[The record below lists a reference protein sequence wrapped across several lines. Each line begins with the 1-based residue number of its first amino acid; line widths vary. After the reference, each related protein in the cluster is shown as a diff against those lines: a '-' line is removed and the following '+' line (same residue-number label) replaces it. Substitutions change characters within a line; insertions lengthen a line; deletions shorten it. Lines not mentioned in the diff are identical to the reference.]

1 MTGRNGFCIIQIS
14 IKKGAVF
21 VSVLLVL
28 LGAIPFAL
36 GRGMDW
42 FMWKYPNTAVPY
54 VWLGVAVLLL
64 WGLLAFVC
72 HRPGKTDKKWTVACL
87 NMAGALVVALLFVQ
101 MVLGQYWP
109 NAVGMWTQ
117 MYFLPVLRIG
127 FLLTPW
133 FHRVFFAYLAGYLL
147 MLLAAW
153 AGCTLREKS
162 R

>member
-1 MTGRNGFCIIQIS
+1 MCGWEWCF
-14 IKKGAVF
+14 
-21 VSVLLVL
+21 
-28 LGAIPFAL
+28 
-36 GRGMDW
+36 
-42 FMWKYPNTAVPY
+42 
-54 VWLGVAVLLL
+54 LLL

-87 NMAGALVVALLFVQ
+87 NMVGALVVVLLFVQ
-101 MVLGQYWP
+101 MLLGQYWP

-127 FLLTPW
+127 FLLMPW

-153 AGCTLREKS
+153 VGCTLREK
-162 R
+162 RR